1 MANDYRIPP
10 SQRHREAPRRWLQH
24 GTATRLSAIW
34 TGTTVVLQR
43 RRRVVPALAPFA
55 VDLEPNHLPSSFA
68 PCSAE
73 FDSGP
78 WSWLVNSF
86 TVARTM
92 RSLGRSQ
99 QLVLNLEPIRKHS
112 YARGAKLANETNL
125 ELYICIARGVGLI
138 QSFTAALMG
147 SHTNVLKKKRRIKDG
162 DAGENATGTSTESK
176 TCRQKPGEPT
186 QRQV

>member
-1 MANDYRIPP
+1 MLTEGKGEPFSSEDIQHLRGFQRVFAGSTRSMANDYRIPP
-10 SQRHREAPRRWLQH
+10 SQRHREAPRRWLQR

-43 RRRVVPALAPFA
+43 RRRVVPALAPFAAA

-99 QLVLNLEPIRKHS
+99 
-112 YARGAKLANETNL
+112 
-125 ELYICIARGVGLI
+125 
-138 QSFTAALMG
+138 
-147 SHTNVLKKKRRIKDG
+147 
-162 DAGENATGTSTESK
+162 
-176 TCRQKPGEPT
+176 
-186 QRQV
+186 